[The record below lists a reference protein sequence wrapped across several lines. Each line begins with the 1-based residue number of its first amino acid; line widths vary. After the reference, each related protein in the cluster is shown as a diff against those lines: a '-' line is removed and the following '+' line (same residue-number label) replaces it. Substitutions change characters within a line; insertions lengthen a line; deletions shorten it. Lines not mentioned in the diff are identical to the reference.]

1 MSCAIYSSHS
11 IRQNSVSIFVKFS
24 YSNITRKSIR
34 NWIYRA
40 NNKSTDVTL
49 AAQTRSVYRSGDL
62 GWWSKGFEDSL
73 IKLDRWNWT
82 MNNGGC
88 RGSPIAIMKFAGKP
102 GLVGRHG
109 LSTQKHLARFR
120 NRGRAFRLSAWQA
133 NPPSFVASSHFGS
146 SGLFDQVRGSVVRF
160 CSFILLFF
168 FPPLLPSRRHVSVS
182 SKRSFDRSK
191 IHTYV
196 HIYVCTHLFPSFS
209 LERRYSRFSISYRR
223 ENGIVI
229 HRLEYHA
236 DDNYSRIQ
244 WWLQPRKRHIF
255 GEIGRDYSRISQ
267 YFQDT
272 RIFG

>member
-1 MSCAIYSSHS
+1 MRYIPAIPSGK
-11 IRQNSVSIFVKFS
+11 IRYRFLLNFLRV

-168 FPPLLPSRRHVSVS
+168 FSSSSSFSTTCLSFLETFLRPFENTYIRTYIRLHASISFFLARKKIFSILDIVS
-182 SKRSFDRSK
+182 S
-191 IHTYV
+191 
-196 HIYVCTHLFPSFS
+196 
-209 LERRYSRFSISYRR
+209 
-223 ENGIVI
+223 
-229 HRLEYHA
+229 
-236 DDNYSRIQ
+236 
-244 WWLQPRKRHIF
+244 
-255 GEIGRDYSRISQ
+255 
-267 YFQDT
+267 
-272 RIFG
+272 